1 MIHLSTGLCISN
13 LRGLF
18 IQSLPASFYPHLLH
32 SFISYLLYVKAIGNT
47 FGRRKA
53 DACNLLHVRSH
64 IQGYLAHLVTA
75 ATGELKQ
82 DRSDRM
88 NVRTFNDSNHTTFT
102 TVSFFIGQ
110 DSIEF
115 PTREGYLIN
124 TDTSTDILFE

>member
-1 MIHLSTGLCISN
+1 M
-13 LRGLF
+13 
-18 IQSLPASFYPHLLH
+18 
-32 SFISYLLYVKAIGNT
+32 
-47 FGRRKA
+47 
-53 DACNLLHVRSH
+53 
-64 IQGYLAHLVTA
+64 
-75 ATGELKQ
+75 LKQ